1 MLLVAEPCLG
11 VDEKEALLEVI
22 DSGWITMGARVRA
35 FERAFAA
42 QHRAEDAV
50 AVSSCTAGLHLAI
63 EAMGIGPGDEV
74 LVPSLTF
81 VATVNAIRYAGATP
95 VFVDIESL
103 DVPLVSS
110 ADAAT
115 KCGPRTKGAVVMH
128 YAGYLCDGEA
138 WTEFARARGLHLI
151 EDAAHAAGL
160 ARDGTFGDVAVYSF
174 FGNKNLTTAE
184 GGMVIARDPAVH
196 ERIRQMRSHGMTIGT
211 TERLSHRSITYD
223 VTTAGYNYRMDDLRG
238 AIGLV
243 QLRNLSRWNQKR
255 EMLVGSYKR
264 LLGEFCPE
272 VAIPFSMPRATA
284 HHIMPVILPEWAD
297 RSSVAERLR
306 EAGIQT
312 SMHYPPV
319 HEFSWYRQRF
329 PSTSLPVT
337 EEFGRRELTLPLH
350 PKLEEADAE
359 WVSRALS
366 EALYR

>member
-11 VDEKEALLEVI
+11 ADEKEALREVI
-22 DSGWITMGARVRA
+22 DSGWITMGERVRA

-50 AVSSCTAGLHLAI
+50 AVSSCTAGLHLAM
-63 EAMGIGPGDEV
+63 EALGIGPGDEV

-81 VATVNAIRYAGATP
+81 VATVNSILYAGALP

-103 DVPLVSS
+103 DVPLISC
-110 ADAAT
+110 ADAAA
-115 KCGPRTKGAVVMH
+115 KCTPRTKAAVVMH

-138 WTEFARARGLHLI
+138 WQGFARARGLHLI

-160 ARDGTFGDVAVYSF
+160 ARDGVFGDVAVFSF
-174 FGNKNLTTAE
+174 FGNKNMTTAE
-184 GGMVIARDPAVH
+184 GGMVIARDEEVH

-243 QLRNLSRWNQKR
+243 QLRNLGRWNKKR
-255 EMLVGSYKR
+255 EMLAGSYKR

-272 VAIPFSMPRATA
+272 VDVPFSMPRATA
-284 HHIMPVILPEWAD
+284 HHIMPVVLPERVD
-297 RSSVAERLR
+297 RAVVAERMR
-306 EAGIQT
+306 DAGIQT
-312 SMHYPPV
+312 SMHYPPT
-319 HEFSWYRQRF
+319 HQFSWYRRRF
-329 PSTSLPVT
+329 PSVSLPVT
-337 EEFGRRELTLPLH
+337 EEFGRRQLTLPLH
-350 PKLEEADAE
+350 PKLEERDVK
-359 WVSRALS
+359 WVVQTLS